1 MNIASSA
8 CSAPSLILSASYG
21 CAVRYLMY
29 SSSAAYTA
37 PSLMLIRVCL
47 LQDRFEREFQS
58 RSRRGRNA
66 DSDSESGE
74 GSENEENL
82 LDQLGEL
89 CMWICCMWFV
99 YVSILTIAAVLYP
112 TYVFYSNTF
121 VHQYTVCSCVSII
134 LCCADCVVVDSQTL
148 RV

>member
-1 MNIASSA
+1 
-8 CSAPSLILSASYG
+8 
-21 CAVRYLMY
+21 
-29 SSSAAYTA
+29 
-37 PSLMLIRVCL
+37 MLIRTCL

>member
-1 MNIASSA
+1 
-8 CSAPSLILSASYG
+8 
-21 CAVRYLMY
+21 MY
-29 SSSAAYTA
+29 NGSAAYTA

-47 LQDRFEREFQS
+47 LQERFEREFQS

-89 CMWICCMWFV
+89 CMWIRCMWFV
-99 YVSILTIAAVLYP
+99 YVSILTLAAVLNP
-112 TYVFYSNTF
+112 TYVFYSSTC
-121 VHQYTVCSCVSII
+121 VHQNSDCSCVAF
-134 LCCADCVVVDSQTL
+134 CFVWP
-148 RV
+148 